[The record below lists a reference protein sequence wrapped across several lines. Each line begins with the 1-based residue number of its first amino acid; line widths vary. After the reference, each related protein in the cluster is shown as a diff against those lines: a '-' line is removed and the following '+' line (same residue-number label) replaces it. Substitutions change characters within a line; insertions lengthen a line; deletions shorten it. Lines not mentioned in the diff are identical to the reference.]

1 MLGTFQGKGKVV
13 SIVGAGSPD
22 NMGQVMA
29 RHFAAAGATVVVS
42 GRREDVLAD
51 LAQEID
57 GDWVYCDLCDRDS
70 IANMVSTTVQ
80 RHGRID
86 VAINATGWGLLVP
99 FCETSAEDLDRMVDL
114 QFKGPYVWMQRLV
127 EVMSQQQSGCII
139 QISSATAKI
148 MLDNHAAYMGAKAGI
163 DHVVRTVANEFGHVG
178 IRANTISPG
187 LTATPMTADAMQSA
201 ALVET
206 FRKCY
211 PLERIGTSED
221 IAAAALFL
229 ASDDCFM
236 TGENLQVNGGLCLR
250 RNPRA
255 HELAEAMVAAGEIPA
270 E

>member
-1 MLGTFQGKGKVV
+1 MFGSFSGNGKIV

-29 RHFAAAGATVVVS
+29 RRFAETGAKVVVS
-42 GRREDVLAD
+42 GRRTDVLQHLAD
-51 LAQEID
+51 EID
-57 GDWVYCDLCDRDS
+57 GDWVECDLCDRDS
-70 IANMVSTTVQ
+70 VARMVSTIVE
-80 RHGRID
+80 RHGRLD
-86 VAINATGWGLLVP
+86 VAINCTGWGLLTP
-99 FCETSAEDLDRMVDL
+99 FCDNTAEELDRIVDL
-114 QFKGPYVWMQRLV
+114 QFKGPFVWMQRCV
-127 EVMSQQQSGCII
+127 EVMAKQGSGNII

-148 MLDNHAAYMGAKAGI
+148 MLDNHAAYMGTKAGT

-178 IRANTISPG
+178 IRANSISPG

-201 ALVET
+201 ALVEE
-206 FRKCY
+206 FRKAY
-211 PLERIGTSED
+211 PLERIGTSDD

-255 HELAEAMVAAGEIPA
+255 QELEQAMIDAGEIPA
-270 E
+270 S